1 MSGLKLGVS
10 AVAAFLLA
18 GCSSPAPQVSVDSGV
33 PDPGVDPNNPNKCA
47 DKNPAGD
54 CYPTLNQG
62 YNPRKGS
69 VAGNRIPNFKF
80 IGYRTADGAK
90 TPSTGP
96 TETIQLADYFDP
108 TGTKYKVLRVIVGA
122 VWCGPCNAEA
132 DYLVANNLAT
142 DLGKDGAVFLAALS
156 DGPVAG
162 TGATLEDLQG
172 WITKH
177 NTDTIEML
185 DPGVKNLGVF
195 FPSSAVPFNAT
206 IDARSMEILAV
217 ELGFNAQ
224 MKADVTKWISWTK
237 ANPAQQ

>member
-1 MSGLKLGVS
+1 MTGCKLGLS
-10 AVAAFLLA
+10 AVAVFLVA
-18 GCSSPAPQVSVDSGV
+18 ACSSPAPQVAGDSGV
-33 PDPGVDPNNPNKCA
+33 IDPGIDPNNPNKCA

-54 CYPTLNQG
+54 CYPTVNQG

-80 IGYRTADGAK
+80 IGYRSTDAAK
-90 TPSTGP
+90 TPSTGN

-108 TGTKYKVLRVIVGA
+108 KGTKYKVIRIIVA
-122 VWCGPCNAEA
+122 SVWCGPCNAET
-132 DYLVANNLAT
+132 DYMVQNKLST
-142 DLGKDGAVFLAALS
+142 DLGAQGAVFLQALS

-162 TGATLEDLQG
+162 TGALLEDLQG
-172 WITKH
+172 WIVKH
-177 NTDTIEML
+177 NTDFTEML

-195 FPSSAVPFNAT
+195 FPASAVPFNAT

-217 ELGFNAQ
+217 ELGFNSQ
-224 MKADVTKWISWTK
+224 MKSDVTKWVSWTN